1 MSIITISREFGSDGR
16 ELGKLP
22 DDIFH
27 FAYYDKE
34 IILASAEE
42 SNLAETYVE
51 EMMEIGLS
59 HSCPITVGRTFYYP
73 AFLHQNTTNMLVQ
86 QKIIKALAAKGD
98 CVVAGQS
105 ADTILWGHMP
115 FNLFVYADLFAK
127 LKRCRERAPEGECL
141 TDRT

>member
-34 IILASAEE
+34 IILAIAEE

-51 EMMEIGLS
+51 EMILLS
-59 HSCPITVGRTFYYP
+59 GIPPPEHNEYAC
-73 AFLHQNTTNMLVQ
+73 
-86 QKIIKALAAKGD
+86 
-98 CVVAGQS
+98 S
-105 ADTILWGHMP
+105 AE
-115 FNLFVYADLFAK
+115 NN
-127 LKRCRERAPEGECL
+127 
-141 TDRT
+141 